1 MIIRTRAYARAGLIG
16 NPSDGFFGKTISV
29 IVKNFSACVLCY
41 ESPRLSIMPQACDRT
56 SYADLKELTEDVAR
70 DGYYGGVRLIKAA
83 LKRFADEC
91 AVRGIE
97 LPLRQCTL
105 EYSTNVPVR
114 VGLAGSSAIVTAT
127 IRALQ
132 QFYEVEIPQA
142 VLPNVI
148 LSVER
153 DELGIGAGLQ
163 DRVAQ
168 VYEGAVFM
176 DFDRSY
182 MARHGHGQYEFLDP
196 SLLPPLFVAYHD
208 HLAEG
213 TELTH
218 NPLRE
223 RFNRGDPEV
232 LEAVARWAELAE
244 QARTAIVAHRGTEI
258 GPLMNE
264 NLDLRSAVVGISDG
278 NRRLVE
284 IGRDL
289 GAATKFAGSGGA
301 VIGTYDGDPE
311 RLTRLRLAYED
322 FGAKLIVPAIEG

>member
-1 MIIRTRAYARAGLIG
+1 MLIQTCAYARAGLIG
-16 NPSDGFFGKTISV
+16 NPSDGYFGKTISV
-29 IVKNFSACVLCY
+29 ILKNFAARVLCY
-41 ESPRLSIMPQACDRT
+41 ESPRVTIVPQECDRT
-56 SYADLKELTEDVAR
+56 SYADLTELGEDVER
-70 DGYYGGVRLIKAA
+70 HGYYGGVRLLKAA
-83 LKRFADEC
+83 LKRFGHEC
-91 AVRGIE
+91 VVRGIQ
-97 LPLRQCTL
+97 LPSRHCTL
-105 EYSTNVPVR
+105 EYSTDVPVR
-114 VGLAGSSAIVTAT
+114 VGLAGSSAIITAT
-127 IRALQ
+127 MRALQ
-132 QFYEVEIPQA
+132 QFYEVQFPKPI
-142 VLPNVI
+142 LPNVI

-176 DFDRSY
+176 DFGRSH
-182 MARHGHGQYEFLDP
+182 MERHGYGQYESLDP

-223 RFNRGDPEV
+223 RFNRGDPQV
-232 LEAVARWAELAE
+232 LEAVAGWAHLAE
-244 QARTAIVAHRGTEI
+244 QARTAIVARRGREI
-258 GPLMNE
+258 GSLMNE
-264 NLDLRSAVVGISDG
+264 NLDLRSEVVGISDG

-322 FGAKLIVPAIEG
+322 FGAKLIVPVIE